1 MIEVVQEL
9 VVLTVGIWGE
19 SLITQVIIKFFIIT
33 VAIVV
38 GILELLFELVSL
50 ISGRTVDSS
59 GLCVEE

>member
-38 GILELLFELVSL
+38 GILESMFELFSL
-50 ISGRTVDSS
+50 ISSRTVDSS